1 MLRVCTFLLCLFL
14 AVASASRY
22 RAEIAVRQTRA
33 AITATKAAI
42 AEEERRI
49 QILRAELAYLEN
61 PERLAKIA
69 SDKTDL
75 EPLTGDQLV
84 SASEFLTAMGAQDIV
99 RGAPGNLSKTAELT
113 E

>member
-1 MLRVCTFLLCLFL
+1 MLRICTFLLCLLL

-22 RAEIAVRQTRA
+22 RAEIAVRETRA
-33 AITATKAAI
+33 AITATKASI

-49 QILRAELAYLEN
+49 QVLRAELAYLEN

-69 SDKTDL
+69 RDKTDL

-84 SASEFLTAMGAQDIV
+84 SAAEFLTAMGAKDIV
-99 RGAPGNLSKTAELT
+99 GTTATDTAKTAKLND
-113 E
+113 